1 MKSTLRLLELLRESR
16 EFPDYL
22 DATDKSRLDQSRIQQ
37 QIRVPG
43 VAGQGSTPTPP
54 LAIQMD
60 DLGGPQGIARLRKS
74 PRPEA
79 ELKRLI
85 SLAEMEKDYDKA
97 ARLNDFA
104 SDFQMHKSEIGA
116 GLRQNYNDLNTINNN
131 LSAAPNG
138 PTGQQDY
145 LPPLQTQHLQPV
157 KGEVERL
164 GRTPITSSPSPGR
177 HQPVVVME
185 TLSSLSKT
193 WRITQEANQSWVLV
207 TRCCSAKPK
216 GSRPELMPSREW
228 AEMTSRKP
236 RILFNPKWSPCSG
249 SQTGTATLPPMGGSD
264 GKTFS
269 DFMSDPEQQTWNG
282 EVVDAT
288 DVLISDVE

>member
-85 SLAEMEKDYDKA
+85 SQAEMEKDYDKA

-131 LSAAPNG
+131 LRAAPNG

-145 LPPLQTQHLQPV
+145 LPPLQRQHPQPV

-236 RILFNPKWSPCSG
+236 RILFNPQWAVVMARPFLTSCQTPSNRRGMAKWLMP
-249 SQTGTATLPPMGGSD
+249 L
-264 GKTFS
+264 
-269 DFMSDPEQQTWNG
+269 MSSSQTWNRRQ
-282 EVVDAT
+282 VV
-288 DVLISDVE
+288 